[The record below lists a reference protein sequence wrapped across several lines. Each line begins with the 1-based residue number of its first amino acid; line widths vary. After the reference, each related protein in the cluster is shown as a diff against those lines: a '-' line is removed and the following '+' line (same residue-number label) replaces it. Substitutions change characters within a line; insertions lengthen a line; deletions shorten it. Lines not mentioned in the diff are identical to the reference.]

1 MQAENIDAITS
12 YWETG
17 RYKDAE
23 NPITIAD
30 SIKVKTPALA
40 HWSVKAMKKTRGKCI
55 RVSDFEIQEAQ
66 LKLAAETG
74 VFAEPSSVAALAG
87 HKKRLPKNG

>member
-1 MQAENIDAITS
+1 M
-12 YWETG
+12 
-17 RYKDAE
+17 
-23 NPITIAD
+23 
-30 SIKVKTPALA
+30 
-40 HWSVKAMKKTRGKCI
+40 KTRGKCI

-87 HKKRLPKNG
+87 LKKVVNHSWLKDAKDIVLLITGHGLKDPGAVKL